1 MKYLDINKNFG
12 GLDEA
17 KKRNV
22 ITYIMQLLVTTLA
35 LILQIYGSWDI
46 LFQNKDFTS
55 QARSEWIV
63 FSLQAIAVLYVW
75 ELCYR
80 VDIGWPL
87 LVHHLVTIYIAHPA

>member
-87 LVHHLVTIYIAHPA
+87 LVHHLATIYIAHPA